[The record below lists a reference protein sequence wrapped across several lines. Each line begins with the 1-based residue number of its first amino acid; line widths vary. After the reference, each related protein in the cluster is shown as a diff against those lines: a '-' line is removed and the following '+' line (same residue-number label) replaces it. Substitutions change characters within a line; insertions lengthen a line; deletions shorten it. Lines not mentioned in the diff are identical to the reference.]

1 MDTLIS
7 IIVPVYKVEEFLD
20 RCVNSLVNQ
29 TYRNLEII
37 LVDDGSPDNCPILC
51 DNWAKKDDR
60 IKVLHKVNGGLS
72 DARNHGLEIATGEYI
87 LYVDSDDYIDL
98 DTCSRFVSRLGY
110 YKADIVVGGALK
122 EIDGKSENMTHS
134 LSESKIYNSKDYIMK
149 SVLKGEFFA
158 PAWLNLYKKSFL
170 NENHLF
176 YKFNRF
182 FEDSQILPRMFLKA
196 NSIIIMNKP
205 FYHYIIRENSIMTST
220 KNEKKMLDS
229 LENMKEW
236 KILFDDISD
245 IELRDTLYGFLVK
258 YYLHE
263 CRIYKINDWKIDNV
277 DFHFSMKYAL
287 NFKEKLKIIFFAI
300 FPKVFNRVSA

>member
-72 DARNHGLEIATGEYI
+72 DARNHGLETATGEYI

-98 DTCSRFVSRLGY
+98 DACSRFVSRLGY

-134 LSESKIYNSKDYIMK
+134 LSEYKIYNSKDYIMK
-149 SVLKGEFFA
+149 
-158 PAWLNLYKKSFL
+158 
-170 NENHLF
+170 
-176 YKFNRF
+176 
-182 FEDSQILPRMFLKA
+182 
-196 NSIIIMNKP
+196 
-205 FYHYIIRENSIMTST
+205 
-220 KNEKKMLDS
+220 
-229 LENMKEW
+229 
-236 KILFDDISD
+236 
-245 IELRDTLYGFLVK
+245 
-258 YYLHE
+258 
-263 CRIYKINDWKIDNV
+263 
-277 DFHFSMKYAL
+277 
-287 NFKEKLKIIFFAI
+287 
-300 FPKVFNRVSA
+300 